1 MADFAV
7 GLPVVSE
14 VAPPAVVFQAAGF
27 PAEDLPEDFVV
38 VRPGV
43 VIAEVFVAV
52 RLVAIVV
59 REVPVGGADSIPA
72 VSSADWIATEMGRLT
87 RTNNRGQ
94 PSF

>member
-1 MADFAV
+1 MKVADFAA

-14 VAPPAVVFQAAGF
+14 GAPPAVVFQAAGL
-27 PAEDLPEDFVV
+27 PADFVV

-52 RLVAIVV
+52 RPVAIVV
-59 REVPVGGADSIPA
+59 REVPVAGADSIPA

-87 RTNNRGQ
+87 RTNNKGR